1 MSVDRNSALKALDE
15 QLKDIKESEKIA
27 KKQDNKYVQ
36 SVGVELAT
44 ALKEFN
50 KGIKKEIEENRDP
63 RSVLNAAV
71 TPLKRQLNDVTEKEM
86 EIGDKETKNK
96 AEKYQT
102 ILNSYENNLKRPMNN
117 TIFKEELG
125 YANQIKKYLVHHE
138 IVNRNAEELNVDRYN
153 IVAKISAEEKEAAK
167 KAKAS
172 REAEQKEIGDTVKIS
187 EKSDSSSTASIS
199 SSSTSSSSSSK
210 THGDEEERSEEFI
223 FSTYKEDNASPPNEL
238 KTSSAQVLNQLVH
251 GDLSKLQKNKPQ
263 LDSDKLVEK
272 TEENKNEL
280 KKPQWTTNK
289 PLKKVDADNAK
300 DEPMIG
306 QRGPRPKQ

>member
-125 YANQIKKYLVHHE
+125 YAN
-138 IVNRNAEELNVDRYN
+138 
-153 IVAKISAEEKEAAK
+153 
-167 KAKAS
+167 
-172 REAEQKEIGDTVKIS
+172 
-187 EKSDSSSTASIS
+187 
-199 SSSTSSSSSSK
+199 
-210 THGDEEERSEEFI
+210 
-223 FSTYKEDNASPPNEL
+223 
-238 KTSSAQVLNQLVH
+238 
-251 GDLSKLQKNKPQ
+251 
-263 LDSDKLVEK
+263 
-272 TEENKNEL
+272 
-280 KKPQWTTNK
+280 
-289 PLKKVDADNAK
+289 
-300 DEPMIG
+300 
-306 QRGPRPKQ
+306 